1 MKVLCAIVLLL
12 TPWVAASAAQ
22 GSGGADFVNIFHKY
36 CYAFKDQN
44 AASAERNLER
54 SGQFRNPQFEDA
66 YEIFV
71 GNIDYAVT
79 PQNHDCTTDVLLKHN
94 GQILFTQTQ
103 IMSRLIKQYGLR
115 ETNRRIFQDV
125 ALNNRNTKIQ
135 QTDFIG
141 NTGHSYRLL
150 YPLNNQDSYYMTF
163 TIDW

>member
-1 MKVLCAIVLLL
+1 MKVLYTIVLLL
-12 TPWVAASAAQ
+12 TSLVASADQ

-36 CYAFKDQN
+36 CYAFKDRN
-44 AASAERNLER
+44 AASAEKNLER
-54 SGQFRNPQFEDA
+54 SGKFRNPQFEDA

-71 GNIDYAVT
+71 GSVDYAVT
-79 PQNHDCTTDVLLKHN
+79 PQNHDCTTDVLLKRN
-94 GQILFTQTQ
+94 GRVLFSQSQ
-103 IMSRLIKQYGLR
+103 IMSQLIKLYGLK

-141 NTGHSYRLL
+141 NTGHSYRML